1 MGRRVSEWLKK
12 FSISKL
18 SCCQRFPPNPP
29 PPPFFFSPL
38 PPPLSL
44 FIFKA
49 VDVVIK
55 NLVRARS
62 GHLVSQI
69 RAPSEILSSV
79 LLRRQ
84 R

>member
-1 MGRRVSEWLKK
+1 MVKKVLDKQTQLLSE
-12 FSISKL
+12 IS
-18 SCCQRFPPNPP
+18 PPTPP
-29 PPPFFFSPL
+29 PPLFFFPPL

>member
-1 MGRRVSEWLKK
+1 MRLQRWEQETRRVSEWLKSSDK
-12 FSISKL
+12 QTVLLSKI
-18 SCCQRFPPNPP
+18 
-29 PPPFFFSPL
+29 SPL
-38 PPPLSL
+38 LFPSTPRSFF

-55 NLVRARS
+55 NFVRAWS

-69 RAPSEILSSV
+69 RTPSEILSSV